1 MEYISTWCGA
11 YRRFQFAADRPTLGS
26 IRKKDGHEMKKLR
39 HFRKTTTAD
48 QRVVYRFEP
57 SKVMRA
63 AGYRNETLG
72 EDHIAGI
79 A

>member
-1 MEYISTWCGA
+1 
-11 YRRFQFAADRPTLGS
+11 
-26 IRKKDGHEMKKLR
+26 MKKLR

-48 QRVVYRFEP
+48 QRVVCRFEP

-63 AGYRNETLG
+63 AGYRNETLS